1 MIGGSATAA
10 GARWMEPAA
19 LCFVAGLAA
28 AVDSS
33 PAQVPSAPFRF
44 RTEVRTVLVP
54 VSVEDASGRPVTGL
68 PVSAFTVLDQ
78 GEERPIVFFDEGDE
92 PLSTVLVLDVSSS
105 MRGERLSDAKRAAQT
120 FVERIERDVGNAGYE
135 GDARSG
141 EAALIAFD
149 DRVRIALPWVADPQR
164 VLRDI
169 DAVEAGGGT
178 ALYDAIETALDLVE
192 SARNRR
198 RVIVVL
204 SDGKDE
210 DSSQSFAALR
220 KRVEAS
226 EASLFAV
233 GFYTAEERRLFTPGR
248 RYFKEPAF
256 EVNLNP
262 TWVLAELA
270 AATGGVALFPSNGQD
285 LAPVF
290 ESIAAELRHQYLLGF
305 EPDSEVRD
313 DSGFRKIEI
322 LVSSTEHVG
331 PLRVRGRQGYAP
343 GGGGVSEDR
352 SGSGADVVFEVS
364 DSAF

>member
-1 MIGGSATAA
+1 MIRGRGAPA
-10 GARWMEPAA
+10 GARWVAPAV

-28 AVDSS
+28 AVDSRS
-33 PAQVPSAPFRF
+33 AQEPSAPFRF

-54 VSVEDASGRPVTGL
+54 VSVKDASGRPVSDL
-68 PVSAFTVLDQ
+68 PASAFTILDQ
-78 GEERPIVFFDEGDE
+78 GEERPIVFFDERDE

-105 MRGERLSDAKRAAQT
+105 MRGERLSESKRAAKT
-120 FVERIERDVGNAGYE
+120 FVERIERDVRNEGNAPSSE
-135 GDARSG
+135 V
-141 EAALIAFD
+141 ALVAFD
-149 DRVRIALPWVADPQR
+149 DRARIVLPWVTDARR

-178 ALYDAIETALDLVE
+178 AFYDAIDTALDLVE

-198 RVIVVL
+198 QAIVVL

-210 DSSQSFAALR
+210 DSNQSYEALR
-220 KRVEAS
+220 QRVEAS

-233 GFYTAEERRLFTPGR
+233 GFYSAEERRWFTPSR
-248 RYFKEPAF
+248 QYFKEPAF

-262 TWVLAELA
+262 AWVLAELA
-270 AATGGVALFPSNGQD
+270 SATGGLALFPANGQD

-305 EPDSEVRD
+305 EPDIDVRD
-313 DSGFRKIEI
+313 DSGFRRIEV
-322 LVSSTEHVG
+322 LVSSPEHAG

-343 GGGGVSEDR
+343 RDGVSE
-352 SGSGADVVFEVS
+352 E
-364 DSAF
+364 

>member
-1 MIGGSATAA
+1 MIAGNAA
-10 GARWMEPAA
+10 V
-19 LCFVAGLAA
+19 LCFLAGMGAA

-33 PAQVPSAPFRF
+33 PAQEPSAPLRF

-68 PVSAFTVLDQ
+68 PVSAFTILDQ
-78 GEERPIVFFDEGDE
+78 GEDRPIVFFDERDE

-105 MRGERLSDAKRAAQT
+105 MRGERLSEAKRAAKT
-120 FVERIERDVGNAGYE
+120 FIERIERDVGNE
-135 GDARSG
+135 GDTRCS
-141 EAALIAFD
+141 EVALIAFD
-149 DRVRIALPWVADPQR
+149 DRVRIALPWVADAQK

-169 DAVEAGGGT
+169 DGVEAGGGT
-178 ALYDAIETALDLVE
+178 ALYDATETALDLVE

-198 RVIVVL
+198 RAIVVL

-210 DSSQSFAALR
+210 DSSRDFAAVR
-220 KRVEAS
+220 QRVEAS

-233 GFYTAEERRLFTPGR
+233 GFYTPEERRLFTPGR
-248 RYFKEPAF
+248 RYFKEPPF

-262 TWVLAELA
+262 AWVLADLA
-270 AATGGVALFPSNGQD
+270 SATGGVALFPSNGQD

-331 PLRVRGRQGYAP
+331 PLRVRGRQGYSP
-343 GGGGVSEDR
+343 RGGGVAEDR
-352 SGSGADVVFEVS
+352 NGSVGDVEFEVLTR
-364 DSAF
+364 

>member
-10 GARWMEPAA
+10 GARLVVPAV
-19 LCFVAGLAA
+19 LCFVAGPAA

-33 PAQVPSAPFRF
+33 LAQEPSAPFRF

-54 VSVEDASGRPVTGL
+54 VSVKDASGRPVAGL
-68 PVSAFTVLDQ
+68 AASAFTILDQ
-78 GEERPIVFFDEGDE
+78 GEERPVVFFDESDE

-105 MRGERLSDAKRAAQT
+105 MRGERLSEAKRAAKT
-120 FVERIERDVGNAGYE
+120 FVERIDRDVGNE
-135 GDARSG
+135 GKAPSS
-141 EAALIAFD
+141 EVALVAFD
-149 DRVRIALPWVADPQR
+149 DRARIVRPWVTDAQR

-178 ALYDAIETALDLVE
+178 AFYDAVETALDLVE

-198 RVIVVL
+198 QAIVVL

-210 DSSQSFAALR
+210 DSTRSFAGLR
-220 KRVEAS
+220 QRVEAS

-233 GFYTAEERRLFTPGR
+233 GFYTAEERRWFTPGR
-248 RYFKEPAF
+248 QYFKEPAF

-262 TWVLAELA
+262 AWVLAELSG
-270 AATGGVALFPSNGQD
+270 ATGGLALFPPNGQD

-305 EPDSEVRD
+305 EPDTDVRD
-313 DSGFRKIEI
+313 DSGFRRIEI
-322 LVSSTEHVG
+322 LVSSPEHVG

-343 GGGGVSEDR
+343 RGGGVSE
-352 SGSGADVVFEVS
+352 E
-364 DSAF
+364 